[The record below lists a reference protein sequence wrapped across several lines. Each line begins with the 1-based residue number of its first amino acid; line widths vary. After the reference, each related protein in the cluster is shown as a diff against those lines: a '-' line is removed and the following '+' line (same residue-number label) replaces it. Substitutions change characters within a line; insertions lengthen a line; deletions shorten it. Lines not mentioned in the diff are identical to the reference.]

1 MNLNDAIPG
10 TAVILGKHK
19 ASEHWSYEM
28 DKYVGRVAV
37 IANNPWSIGIRSIPS
52 RRYVCNVDIDGGS
65 WVWRI
70 ANMKPVDLPTDEI
83 YMSPSYI
90 SDIIN
95 RHQLWVFNNEE
106 GAQADF
112 RKVNLS
118 GVDLSGL
125 DLSEV
130 IFSGANLSGA
140 NLSRSKIVNAHVDG
154 VNFTG
159 ANLSD
164 TNFAHSVMSDS
175 IFLDS
180 NLRGACL
187 NVCNLAKA
195 NFSGA
200 DLSESLING
209 AKLTGAYFSNT
220 KLHWA
225 EIIQSTIN
233 ETDFTHASFF
243 EAFITNC
250 TDQYANF
257 FSNKQ
262 IMAILKSYGADVR
275 GLRQ

>member
-19 ASEHWSYEM
+19 NAEHWSYEM
-28 DKYVGRVAV
+28 DKYVGRVGV

-70 ANMKPVDLPTDEI
+70 ANMKPANPPTNEI

-90 SDIIN
+90 LDIVN
-95 RHQLWVFNNEE
+95 QHQLWLFNNDE

-118 GVDLSGL
+118 GCDLSGI
-125 DLSEV
+125 DLSEG

-164 TNFAHSVMSDS
+164 TNFDHSVMSDS

-209 AKLTGAYFSNT
+209 AKLTGTNFSNT

-225 EIIQSTIN
+225 EIIQSTIK
-233 ETDFTHASFF
+233 ETDFTHASLF
-243 EAFITNC
+243 EAFITDCIDEEINLF
-250 TDQYANF
+250 T
-257 FSNKQ
+257 NKET
-262 IMAILKSYGADVR
+262 MAILKSYGADVR